1 MDRREPRG
9 TEHSIEEPEAGVR
22 LDKWLA
28 APERMGSRKRA
39 AEALERGKIF
49 LDGLELKVRDGGR
62 LLTSGMKIR
71 IWVDRPGSAKG
82 RGLADRRRASQTLG
96 ELQILFEDPD
106 LFVVAKPPGLLTV
119 PRDGGANDDTVLRRL
134 EQALGAGQRGS
145 LHLVHRID
153 RWTSGLVVV
162 ARNPQAKAG
171 LIEQFRR
178 REPRRT
184 YFAIVHGKIEE
195 NAGVWEDRL
204 ARSNQRSRIQ
214 RIARPGEASVEA
226 ISHFRVEERFGPR
239 ATRLAVDLVT
249 GQQNQIRVQTALR
262 GFPLVGETLYD
273 RSEKARSIRFSRQ
286 ALHAQQL
293 SLCHPRT
300 GQALDFDCP
309 IPEDLEVLS
318 TRLRREERAS

>member
-1 MDRREPRG
+1 MDRMEPRG
-9 TEHSIEEPEAGVR
+9 TEHSIDEPDAGVR

-49 LDGLELKVRDGGR
+49 LDGVELRARDGGR
-62 LLTSGMKIR
+62 LLTPGMTIH
-71 IWVDRPGSAKG
+71 IWVDRPGSAKRKG
-82 RGLADRRRASQTLG
+82 IADRRRVSKTLG
-96 ELQILFEDPD
+96 DLQILLDDPE

-119 PRDGGANDDTVLRRL
+119 PRDGAANDDTVLRRL
-134 EQALGAGQRGS
+134 EQALGGGQRGA

-162 ARNPQAKAG
+162 ARSPQAKAG

-184 YFAIVHGKIEE
+184 YCAIVHGKVEE

-204 ARSNQRSRIQ
+204 ARSDQRSRIQ

-226 ISHFRVEERFGPR
+226 VSNFRVEERFGRR

-273 RSEKARSIRFSRQ
+273 RSEKERAIRFSRQ
-286 ALHAQQL
+286 ALHAHQL
-293 SLCHPRT
+293 SFRHPST
-300 GQALDFDCP
+300 GQTLDFESP
-309 IPEDLEVLS
+309 IPDDLEVLS
-318 TRLRREERAS
+318 QRLRREERAS